1 MFKRETKVSVGFR
14 PRRRLLSTP
23 SFSSRACTRLSRLL
37 TCDSDCESCCSTIVT
52 TEALSPDQ
60 EYPARFP
67 TTTEPIPARSHKSAR
82 FYGILTHG
90 MMAKSCTLRSV
101 LRQCAGRV
109 QLRTSRD
116 APLTARVSFEAKS
129 TKIEMISC
137 GFGNL
142 WGSSSG

>member
-1 MFKRETKVSVGFR
+1 MTALDDKV
-14 PRRRLLSTP
+14 
-23 SFSSRACTRLSRLL
+23 A
-37 TCDSDCESCCSTIVT
+37 IVT
-52 TEALSPDQ
+52 GGGGGIGAAIAQRFSREG
-60 EYPARFP
+60 ARVA
-67 TTTEPIPARSHKSAR
+67 IVDIDGSAAEHCAHR
-82 FYGILTHG
+82 IAVGENAVPHIADVTKKYAVSELV
-90 MMAKSCTLRSV
+90 MLAKSCTLRSV

-116 APLTARVSFEAKS
+116 APLTARISFEAKS

>member
-67 TTTEPIPARSHKSAR
+67 TTTEPIPARSQEKHPFLWDLDPSHD
-82 FYGILTHG
+82 GQ
-90 MMAKSCTLRSV
+90 V
-101 LRQCAGRV
+101 LYIKV
-109 QLRTSRD
+109 RTSSMRRSSPTAHIEGRAAHREGIIRGQIDEDRD
-116 APLTARVSFEAKS
+116 DFLR
-129 TKIEMISC
+129 IR
-137 GFGNL
+137 
-142 WGSSSG
+142 